1 MWPKYSAEF
10 TIYRFAMNPTIST
23 FLQIN
28 KIQMMQ
34 TIFIQFV
41 NSRYT
46 VDNSLQKFDYV
57 NVLFPNVGHVTY
69 GWCWCKGWRACSW
82 LTFKMFQ

>member
-1 MWPKYSAEF
+1 MWPKYSVEF

-57 NVLFPNVGHVTY
+57 NVLYPNN
-69 GWCWCKGWRACSW
+69 
-82 LTFKMFQ
+82 